1 MKKSLKAFLKMEHIL
16 RNNGKIYVHCSAGM
30 YRSPQII
37 ALYLILVEQYTIESA
52 IETIK
57 ERHPFAKPNYLVIC
71 SAIDEILCRHYKKGK
86 KVIH

>member
-1 MKKSLKAFLKMEHIL
+1 MDNILKSD
-16 RNNGKIYVHCSAGM
+16 GKIYVHCSAGM

-57 ERHPFAKPNYLVIC
+57 
-71 SAIDEILCRHYKKGK
+71 
-86 KVIH
+86 